1 MLQNFRVDML
11 SRSFGNPLLFF
22 GGSQRPCDFFDV
34 CFLQVKRMEA
44 DELYWTKQHVLY
56 GI

>member
-1 MLQNFRVDML
+1 MPENQV
-11 SRSFGNPLLFF
+11 FGQTVGIQLL
-22 GGSQRPCDFFDV
+22 RDFSDV
-34 CFLQVKRMEA
+34 CFLQIKRMEA